1 MTVARCHRV
10 ATRAAVACTAIAL
23 ALSGAAQAESP
34 EAVPATEPAA
44 AGVGSPFSTHHA
56 NYLVIGPEDSP
67 VTGNVTSKFQ
77 LSLKYDTGANWYFAY
92 TQRGYWD
99 ITAESSPL
107 FDLSVEPE
115 VFYFWQLQPEHAERW
130 SLPAVRLGF
139 VHESNGKDGA
149 SSRAWSRAYVEPL
162 FRHGGFLFEPK
173 LWAITSTDIENEN
186 IADYYGYLDLVIGYE
201 TASRQRLTVTGRQ
214 GTQHGSV
221 RVDYSLPLQSLIAGS
236 RMRPWLYL
244 QAWAG
249 YGETLLYYDLRT
261 YAFRIGIEF
270 HP

>member
-1 MTVARCHRV
+1 MRCRNV
-10 ATRAAVACTAIAL
+10 TARAAVACAAMVL
-23 ALSGAAQAESP
+23 ALSGPAQAESP
-34 EAVPATEPAA
+34 DTVPATDPV
-44 AGVGSPFSTHHA
+44 GVGSPFSPHHA

-67 VTGNVTSKFQ
+67 VTGNITSKFQ

-99 ITAESSPL
+99 ITRESSPL
-107 FDLSVEPE
+107 LDLSVEPE
-115 VFYFWQLQPEHAERW
+115 VFYFWQLDTGSAARW

-139 VHESNGKDGA
+139 VHESNGKEGL

-173 LWAITSTDIENEN
+173 LWAITSTDEENED

-201 TASRQRLTVTGRQ
+201 TANRQRLTVTGRQ
-214 GTQHGSV
+214 GEQHGSV
-221 RVDYSLPLQSLIAGS
+221 RVDYALPLQSLIEGS
-236 RMRPWLYL
+236 RMRPWLYF

-249 YGETLLYYDLRT
+249 YGETLLHYDLRT

>member
-1 MTVARCHRV
+1 MH
-10 ATRAAVACTAIAL
+10 AAMACAAAAL
-23 ALSGAAQAESP
+23 WLSGPAQAEPP
-34 EAVPATEPAA
+34 EAVPATEPAT

-56 NYLVIGPEDSP
+56 NYLIIGPEESP

-92 TQRGYWD
+92 TQCGYWD

-115 VFYFWQLQPEHAERW
+115 VFYFWKLKPESAERW

-139 VHESNGKDGA
+139 VHESNGKEGL

-162 FRHGGFLFEPK
+162 FRYGGFLFEPK
-173 LWAITSTDIENEN
+173 LWAITSTDVENED
-186 IADYYGYLDLVIGYE
+186 IAEYYGYLDFVVGHE

-221 RVDYSLPLQSLIAGS
+221 RVDYSLPLQSLIEGS
-236 RMRPWLYL
+236 RMRPWLYF